1 MTSETLSVSALVQQ
15 RFPQWVLATHAY
27 RGQDT
32 VIVNRDGLLDGCRWL
47 RDEPA
52 TAFDV
57 LMDLSCVDYLTFGK
71 RLESAPR
78 LSTPSPLPYFMQPK
92 PSSEKWERL
101 PAQNATGSVR
111 PGGSDYRFEVVYHF
125 YSLAENHRL
134 RLKVPVSA
142 EDPVVPSL
150 TGLWKSADWF
160 EREVW
165 DMFGIRFT
173 GHPNLT
179 RILMYEPFEGHPL
192 RKDYPV
198 NKRQPLIGPVN

>member
-1 MTSETLSVSALVQQ
+1 MSEALTLSARVQQ
-15 RFPQWVLATHAY
+15 RFPKWVLGTHEY

-32 VIVNRDGLLDGCRWL
+32 VVVHRDGLLEVCRWL
-47 RDEPA
+47 RGEPA
-52 TAFDV
+52 AFEF
-57 LMDLSCVDYLTFGK
+57 LMDLSCVDYLTFGR

-78 LSTPSPLPYFMQPK
+78 LATPSPLPYFMPSK

-101 PAQNATGSVR
+101 PAATGAAQAGL
-111 PGGSDYRFEVVYHF
+111 PGPDHRFEVVYHF
-125 YSLAENHRL
+125 YSRSKNHRL
-134 RLKVPVSA
+134 RVKVPLAA
-142 EDPVVPSL
+142 EDPAVPSL

-165 DMFGIRFT
+165 DMFGIRFE
-173 GHPNLT
+173 GHPHLT